1 MTYMFIFNMET
12 MKSVVPSQQS
22 SQIESFMQQQEPFP
36 EDLIDNQDYS
46 EELEQVY
53 EQKIP
58 GYKSGSEQSLQQTE

>member
-1 MTYMFIFNMET
+1 MTYMFIYNMET
-12 MKSVVPSQQS
+12 MESVKLSRQR

-58 GYKSGSEQSLQQTE
+58 GYKSGSEQNL

>member
-1 MTYMFIFNMET
+1 
-12 MKSVVPSQQS
+12 
-22 SQIESFMQQQEPFP
+22 MQQQEPFP

-58 GYKSGSEQSLQQTE
+58 GYKSGSEQSL

>member
-1 MTYMFIFNMET
+1 MTYMFIYNMET
-12 MKSVVPSQQS
+12 MESVKPSRQR

-46 EELEQVY
+46 EELEQVF

-58 GYKSGSEQSLQQTE
+58 GYKSGSEQSL

>member
-1 MTYMFIFNMET
+1 MET

>member
-1 MTYMFIFNMET
+1 MTYMFIYNMET
-12 MKSVVPSQQS
+12 MESVKTSRQR

-58 GYKSGSEQSLQQTE
+58 GYKSGSEQSL

>member
-1 MTYMFIFNMET
+1 MTYMFIYNMET
-12 MKSVVPSQQS
+12 MESVKLSRQR

-58 GYKSGSEQSLQQTE
+58 GYKSGSEQSL